1 MTAYS
6 ITDRTEHGNVSIITI
21 TQAVSNRVWTLVSQ
35 ADGHDTLIIPDGSHV
50 DLSMRGV
57 DQSKHSP
64 VIEWIVN
71 NVCP

>member
-35 ADGHDTLIIPDGSHV
+35 ADGHDTLIKPDGSHK
-50 DLSMRGV
+50 DLSTVVNPGW
-57 DQSKHSP
+57 DP
-64 VIEWIVN
+64 VIDWIVN
-71 NVCP
+71 NV